1 MADFDRALME
11 VQPAFGLEKDE
22 LELLYSN
29 GMVPF
34 SEEWKAM
41 QDKLAAM
48 INQVFNSGKG
58 WRWLGSHLRQDSFA
72 NRLLEWS
79 CWYVLE

>member
-1 MADFDRALME
+1 MDINNLNKTLDTKNMKVTMADFDRALME

-48 INQVFNSGKG
+48 INQVFDSGKG
-58 WRWLGSHLRQDSFA
+58 
-72 NRLLEWS
+72 
-79 CWYVLE
+79 

>member
-1 MADFDRALME
+1 MDINNLNKTLDTKNMKVTMADFDRALME

-29 GMVPF
+29 GMGPF

-58 WRWLGSHLRQDSFA
+58 
-72 NRLLEWS
+72 
-79 CWYVLE
+79 